1 MISIPQLAAALRG
14 IRLMAAFSPSAWN
27 CFDKT
32 PAGFWGSFVV
42 AFALLPLN
50 LIHVLLQFQN
60 QPPKLAVIPYLVV
73 EALADG
79 AVAAGLPRALATPLA
94 QKMLSGSMA
103 LLEQQGLHPGQL
115 KDMVS
120 SPAGTTIAGLRVLEQ
135 AGLRSALIEAVLSAS
150 ERSRALR

>member
-1 MISIPQLAAALRG
+1 
-14 IRLMAAFSPSAWN
+14 
-27 CFDKT
+27 
-32 PAGFWGSFVV
+32 
-42 AFALLPLN
+42 
-50 LIHVLLQFQN
+50 
-60 QPPKLAVIPYLVV
+60 
-73 EALADG
+73 
-79 AVAAGLPRALATPLA
+79 
-94 QKMLSGSMA
+94 MLSGSMA